1 MSYSDPN
8 PNPIPGTYIP
18 SNSNGAEKM
27 KTYQAF
33 IFSIPICFTFIVLFV
48 LYFVYLRRNSAA
60 SVDWSSLGMRGRA
73 FVPPNNNLSTAESG
87 LSKDVREMLPVVIY
101 KESFSV
107 KDSQCSV
114 CLGDYQ
120 ANEKLQQMPS
130 CGHTFHME
138 CIDIWLTSH
147 TTCPLCRLSLI
158 QKPSL
163 DRSPQGPEVVSSMEN
178 SNEGGASAQPESH
191 SSTTGAIIQINDG
204 QEGRNGDNQEVIS
217 KETEE
222 NERNSVG
229 TTSDGCWN
237 RRLG

>member
-18 SNSNGAEKM
+18 SNSNGAAEKM
-27 KTYQAF
+27 KAYQAI

-48 LYFVYLRRNSAA
+48 LYVVYLRRNSAA
-60 SVDWSSLGMRGRA
+60 SVDWSSLGMRGGA
-73 FVPPNNNLSTAESG
+73 FVRPNNLSTAESG

-147 TTCPLCRLSLI
+147 ATCPLCRLSLI

-163 DRSPQGPEVVSSMEN
+163 DKSPQGPEVVSSMEN
-178 SNEGGASAQPESH
+178 SNGGGGASAQPESQ
-191 SSTTGAIIQINDG
+191 SSTTEATIQISDG
-204 QEGRNGDNQEVIS
+204 QEGNGGNQVVIS

-222 NERNSVG
+222 NERDSVG

-237 RRLG
+237 RKVG

>member
-8 PNPIPGTYIP
+8 PNPIQGTYIP
-18 SNSNGAEKM
+18 SNSNGTEKM
-27 KTYQAF
+27 KAYQAF
-33 IFSIPICFTFIVLFV
+33 IFSIPICFTVIVLFV
-48 LYFVYLRRNSAA
+48 LYIVYLRRNSAA
-60 SVDWSSLGMRGRA
+60 NVDWSSLGMRGGA
-73 FVPPNNNLSTAESG
+73 LVPPNNNLSTAESG
-87 LSKDVREMLPVVIY
+87 LSKDVREMLPIVIY

-138 CIDIWLTSH
+138 CIDVWLTSH

-158 QKPSL
+158 QKPS
-163 DRSPQGPEVVSSMEN
+163 PQGPEVVSSMEN
-178 SNEGGASAQPESH
+178 SNGGGASAQPESQ
-191 SSTTGAIIQINDG
+191 SSTTEAIIQINDG
-204 QEGRNGDNQEVIS
+204 QEGNGDNQEVIS
-217 KETEE
+217 KDTEE